1 MAKFPVGAIVQ
12 LKSGGIRGTIES
24 QLEPDSDNPKYWAK
38 WDDGTYSVHPESALR
53 PATIDS
59 PQLYKKLA

>member
-24 QLEPDSDNPKYWAK
+24 QLEPDSDNPNAWVK
-38 WDDGTYSVHPESALR
+38 WDDGTYSVHPEKALR

>member
-38 WDDGTYSVHPESALR
+38 WDDGTYSVHPEIALR